1 MAGSELLV
9 GAAKAAGYNMFLQL
23 SIRIM
28 TFFLNAVVLRH
39 ISKEMLGIVN
49 VRLTLLYS
57 TTLFLSTEGFDQA
70 CLSKIQNKNWTQVV
84 NLMWCTFPV
93 SILCCGIIGCVW
105 IFLLETPDPEVIPNY
120 NLGVASFAISTIINT
135 LARPHF
141 IVGQAHLFVKL
152 RALSVGISELVK
164 CVCTVILIKRYP
176 HLGLINFSIAQVL
189 YALVYTGLYYGF
201 FYYYVKQPKKND
213 DFVFQEPRD
222 FFPKPVKDKEAVDER
237 LLGLAWSFSKQSVL
251 KQLLTEGE
259 KYVMTVFGVLSFGDQ
274 GVYDVISNLG
284 SMVPRFVFLP
294 IEESGRLF
302 FSQSLLRGHDLN
314 QQSEESIDIA
324 SKLLQHLLKIVSLI
338 GSIIIVFGFSYSYLA
353 LDIYGGSVLSSG
365 SGPLLL
371 RWYCLYVL
379 VIAVNGTT
387 ECFFFSVMSKNEIDR
402 YNRKML
408 VFSAVFLVSSLFL
421 TKHFGSV
428 GFILAN
434 CLNMGTRIA
443 HSIFFISTF
452 YKGSNY
458 RPLRGLVPSPLVVTS
473 LVISFIVTSI
483 SEMFFCC
490 SYGAVYR
497 LLHIAVGGLCLLVV
511 LVTIFVSEKDLI
523 NFVKEQYNS
532 RHKAKAE

>member
-274 GVYDVISNLG
+274 GIYDVIDNTG
-284 SMVPRFVFLP
+284 
-294 IEESGRLF
+294 
-302 FSQSLLRGHDLN
+302 
-314 QQSEESIDIA
+314 
-324 SKLLQHLLKIVSLI
+324 
-338 GSIIIVFGFSYSYLA
+338 
-353 LDIYGGSVLSSG
+353 
-365 SGPLLL
+365 
-371 RWYCLYVL
+371 
-379 VIAVNGTT
+379 
-387 ECFFFSVMSKNEIDR
+387 
-402 YNRKML
+402 
-408 VFSAVFLVSSLFL
+408 
-421 TKHFGSV
+421 
-428 GFILAN
+428 
-434 CLNMGTRIA
+434 
-443 HSIFFISTF
+443 
-452 YKGSNY
+452 
-458 RPLRGLVPSPLVVTS
+458 
-473 LVISFIVTSI
+473 
-483 SEMFFCC
+483 MFFKELDD
-490 SYGAVYR
+490 SLQYFFYPALERGKP
-497 LLHIAVGGLCLLVV
+497 LHKQSQVCMM
-511 LVTIFVSEKDLI
+511 
-523 NFVKEQYNS
+523 
-532 RHKAKAE
+532 

>member
-9 GAAKAAGYNMFLQL
+9 GAAKAAGYNMFLQVCITDVQKF
-23 SIRIM
+23 SMKYIYFR
-28 TFFLNAVVLRH
+28 
-39 ISKEMLGIVN
+39 
-49 VRLTLLYS
+49 
-57 TTLFLSTEGFDQA
+57 
-70 CLSKIQNKNWTQVV
+70 
-84 NLMWCTFPV
+84 FPV

-152 RALSVGISELVK
+152 R
-164 CVCTVILIKRYP
+164 
-176 HLGLINFSIAQVL
+176 VL

-259 KYVMTVFGVLSFGDQ
+259 KYVMTVFGVLGFGDQ
-274 GVYDVISNLG
+274 GVYDVINNLG

-421 TKHFGSV
+421 TRHFGSV

-443 HSIFFISTF
+443 HSIYFISTF